1 MTTFAS
7 IFERGSELIEMG
19 NAKASFL
26 HLPALRNFVAA
37 IFLTTSLGAF
47 ASEPAPGHEAHEEKS
62 FNAGDYIIH
71 HIADAHS
78 IHLFGKESEGIPE
91 VSIPLPVLLW
101 TDNGLT
107 AFMSSAFHHDTE
119 GRVVVE
125 ANGQRFVNFHEKI
138 LYATETPDEHG
149 SYAAI
154 DHDTHKPVGPAPMD
168 FSITKTVFGMLLIM
182 VLMVIVFMSVAKAYT
197 RREGQAPTGLQNFL
211 EPLILFIR
219 DEVAV
224 PSIGKKKA
232 DKFMPFLLTVFF
244 FIWMSNMLGLIPFIG
259 GFNVTGTMGV
269 TLVLALF
276 VFILTSINGNKHYW
290 GHLFN
295 PPGVPG
301 GIKLILVPIEILG
314 MFIKPSVLMIRL
326 TANITAG
333 HIAILAFVSL
343 ILIFNTLLGSVA
355 GYGMGVFS
363 TAFMIFM
370 FFLELLV
377 AFLQAYVFTL
387 LAALYFGD
395 ATHEAHH

>member
-1 MTTFAS
+1 
-7 IFERGSELIEMG
+7 MG
-19 NAKASFL
+19 NAKASFFL
-26 HLPALRNFVAA
+26 LPALRILVAV
-37 IFLTTSLGAF
+37 FLPLAPLSGLA
-47 ASEPAPGHEAHEEKS
+47 AEPEHGHGSHEEES

-78 IHLFGKESEGIPE
+78 IHLFGKESEGVPE
-91 VSIPLPVLLW
+91 VSIPLPVILW

-119 GRVVVE
+119 GKVVVE
-125 ANGQRFVNFHEKI
+125 ANGQRFVNYHEQI
-138 LYATETPDEHG
+138 LYAADAPDEHG
-149 SYAAI
+149 SYAVV
-154 DHDTHKPVGPAPMD
+154 DHDTHKPVGTAPID
-168 FSITKTVFGMLLIM
+168 FSITKTVFGMLFIM
-182 VLMVIVFMSVAKAYT
+182 VIMFFVFTRVGKAYQ
-197 RREGQAPTGLQNFL
+197 RREGQAPSGIQNAL

-224 PSIGKKKA
+224 PSIGAKRA
-232 DKFMPFLLTVFF
+232 DQFLPFLLTVFF

-259 GFNVTGTMGV
+259 GFNITGTIGV
-269 TLVLALF
+269 TIVLALF
-276 VFILTSINGNKHYW
+276 VFIITSVNGNKHYW

-295 PPGVPG
+295 PPGVPF
-301 GIKLILVPIEILG
+301 GIKCILVPIEVLG

-343 ILIFNTLLGSVA
+343 ILIFNSLFGSIA
-355 GYGMGVFS
+355 AYGMGVVS

>member
-1 MTTFAS
+1 
-7 IFERGSELIEMG
+7 MG

-26 HLPALRNFVAA
+26 HLAALRNIVTA
-37 IFLTTSLGAF
+37 IFLTTFLGAF
-47 ASEPAPGHEAHEEKS
+47 ASDSASGHDAHEEES

-78 IHLFGKESEGIPE
+78 IHIFGKESEGIPE

-101 TDNGLT
+101 TDNGLA

-125 ANGQRFVNFHEKI
+125 ANGQRFVNYHEKI

-149 SYAAI
+149 RYAAI
-154 DHDTHKPVGPAPMD
+154 DHETHKPIDAVPLD

-182 VLMVIVFMSVAKAYT
+182 ALMVVVFMSVAKAYT

-211 EPLILFIR
+211 EPLIIFIR

-259 GFNVTGTMGV
+259 GFNVTGTIGV
-269 TLVLALF
+269 TIVLAMF
-276 VFILTSINGNKHYW
+276 VFIITSVNGNKHYW
-290 GHLFN
+290 GHLFS
-295 PPGVPG
+295 PPGVPF
-301 GIKLILVPIEILG
+301 GIKLILVPIEVLG

-343 ILIFNTLLGSVA
+343 ILIFNSLFGSIA

>member
-19 NAKASFL
+19 KARALFT
-26 HLPALRNFVAA
+26 HLQALRILVAA
-37 IFLTTSLGAF
+37 ILLTGSLGAS
-47 ASEPAPGHEAHEEKS
+47 ASEQAGTHEEES
-62 FNAGDYIIH
+62 FNAGQYIIH

-91 VSIPLPVLLW
+91 VSVPLPVILW
-101 TDNGLT
+101 TDNGL
-107 AFMSSAFHHDTE
+107 AVFMSSVFHHDTE
-119 GRVVVE
+119 GKVVVE
-125 ANGQRFVNFHEKI
+125 ANGQRFVNYHEKI
-138 LYATETPDEHG
+138 LYANDAPDEHG
-149 SYAAI
+149 SYANI
-154 DHDTHKPVGPAPMD
+154 DHETHKPTGAAPLD

-182 VLMVIVFMSVAKAYT
+182 VLMVFLFISVAKAYT
-197 RREGQAPTGLQNFL
+197 RREGQAPTGLQNFI
-211 EPLILFIR
+211 EPLIIFIR

-224 PSIGKKKA
+224 PSIGAKKA

-276 VFILTSINGNKHYW
+276 VFIITNVNGNKHYW

-301 GIKLILVPIEILG
+301 GIKVILVPIEILG

-343 ILIFNTLLGSVA
+343 ILIFNTLLGSAA

-363 TAFMIFM
+363 TAFMVFM

-395 ATHEAHH
+395 ATQEAHH

>member
-19 NAKASFL
+19 NAKAFFL
-26 HLPALRNFVAA
+26 HLPALRTLVAA
-37 IFLTTSLGAF
+37 ILLTTSFGAV
-47 ASEPAPGHEAHEEKS
+47 ASEPAGTHEEES
-62 FNAGDYIIH
+62 FNAGEYIIH

-91 VSIPLPVLLW
+91 VSIPLPVILW
-101 TDNGLT
+101 TDNGL
-107 AFMSSAFHHDTE
+107 AVFMSSAFHHDTE

-125 ANGQRFVNFHEKI
+125 ANGQRFVNYHEKI
-138 LYATETPDEHG
+138 LYANDAPDEHG
-149 SYAAI
+149 SYASI
-154 DHDTHKPVGPAPMD
+154 DHETHKPTGAAPLD

-182 VLMVIVFMSVAKAYT
+182 VLMVFIFISVAKAYT

-211 EPLILFIR
+211 EPLIIFIR

-276 VFILTSINGNKHYW
+276 VFIITSINGNKHYW